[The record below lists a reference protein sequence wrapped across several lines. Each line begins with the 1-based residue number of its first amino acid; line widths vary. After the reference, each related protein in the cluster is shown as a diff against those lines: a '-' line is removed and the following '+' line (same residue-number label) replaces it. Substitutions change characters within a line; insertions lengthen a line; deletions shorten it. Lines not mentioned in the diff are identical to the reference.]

1 MRRIIIGLAVIAVV
15 VANGADAR
23 QVRSAIVADVRA
35 AVAAKDFPRGEML
48 VEAYR
53 STSGVT
59 PELIEALSWLAR
71 GAYAAGDLD
80 QAVQYSVDTY
90 DLAVAALETRRLE
103 TDAHLETALGAAIE
117 TDALVRAARGDR
129 SSAVYFLEREIE
141 KYRNSPIHK
150 RLQKNLNL
158 LTLEGQVAPPLDTRE
173 HVGPA
178 VPRLG
183 DLKGNVVLLF
193 FWAHW
198 CPDCKRQAPIDQRRR
213 RFRPTASGILGGYT
227 RLDPLTV
234 PPTAAR
240 AVWLFSSKRGRCES
254 QQRPRAHRSLPL
266 VGLRVIDR
274 KLTHG
279 RIRLPEQRRL
289 LRRALDIPV
298 IHRHSLDQPHGGSAV
313 AAGAVNERRLSAS
326 GRNGT

>member
-1 MRRIIIGLAVIAVV
+1 MRRIIIGLALIALV

-23 QVRSAIVADVRA
+23 QARPTIVSDVRA
-35 AVAAKDFPRGEML
+35 AIAAKDFSRGEML

-53 STSGVT
+53 SVSGVT

-71 GAYAAGDLD
+71 GAYGAGDLD

-103 TDAHLETALGAAIE
+103 TETHLETALGAAIE

-141 KYRNSPIHK
+141 KFRNSPIHK

-158 LTLEGQVAPPLDTRE
+158 LTLEGQIAPALDARE

-178 VPRLG
+178 VPTLG

-198 CPDCKRQAPIDQRRR
+198 CPDCKRQAPIIDALLQK
-213 RFRPTASGILGGYT
+213 Y
-227 RLDPLTV
+227 
-234 PPTAAR
+234 R
-240 AVWLFSSKRGRCES
+240 A
-254 QQRPRAHRSLPL
+254 Q
-266 VGLRVIDR
+266 GLRVISPTQRFGYIVRGTQADPDAELRHIVEVRDLYYAFLRDEPVPVGESNHLRYGVSTTPTLVLVDRQGIVRLYRPGNMTAADLDAAIR
-274 KLTHG
+274 KL
-279 RIRLPEQRRL
+279 L
-289 LRRALDIPV
+289 
-298 IHRHSLDQPHGGSAV
+298 
-313 AAGAVNERRLSAS
+313 
-326 GRNGT
+326 

>member
-35 AVAAKDFPRGEML
+35 AIAAKDFSRGEML

-71 GAYAAGDLD
+71 GAYAVGDLD

-90 DLAVAALETRRLE
+90 DLAVAALETRQLA

-117 TDALVRAARGDR
+117 TEALVRAARGDR

-158 LTLEGQVAPPLDTRE
+158 LTLEGQAAPALDARE
-173 HVGPA
+173 YVGPV
-178 VPRLG
+178 VPVLG

-198 CPDCKRQAPIDQRRR
+198 CPDCKRQAPIIDALLQK
-213 RFRPTASGILGGYT
+213 Y
-227 RLDPLTV
+227 
-234 PPTAAR
+234 R
-240 AVWLFSSKRGRCES
+240 AE
-254 QQRPRAHRSLPL
+254 
-266 VGLRVIDR
+266 GLRLIAPTQRFGYIVRGTTADPDAELRHIVEVRDQYYAFLRQEPVPVGAANHIRYGVSTTPTLALVDR
-274 KLTHG
+274 QGIVRLYRPG
-279 RIRLPEQRRL
+279 NMSQPDLDAAIRTL
-289 LRRALDIPV
+289 LYPAQRRALI
-298 IHRHSLDQPHGGSAV
+298 
-313 AAGAVNERRLSAS
+313 RREQ
-326 GRNGT
+326 R